1 MKKNDVLNL
10 FFMIILGAFGG
21 LLALFFCFKGNA
33 GLFSPLIINQ
43 TEERVYIEQNAA
55 LVESIKETK
64 KALFSGKQS
73 GYSFSGLILTSDGL
87 AVTLADNVAAK
98 GAVVC
103 TIDNEEIPCQVLKKD
118 FSQNLALLKIE
129 KDKLSTIG
137 FFDFEKMETGKRIYV
152 LSYLS
157 SGVLSVNEGIAK
169 SFDAELIKTNIRE
182 IESING
188 SPVLSVDNRIM
199 GLAFKEANGFVS
211 VIPSSLIRAFAGL

>member
-1 MKKNDVLNL
+1 MDKKDVLNL

-43 TEERVYIEQNAA
+43 NEERVYVDQNTA
-55 LVESIKETK
+55 LIDSIKETK
-64 KALFSGKQS
+64 KSLFFGKQS

-103 TIDNEEIPCQVLKKD
+103 TINNEEIPCQVLKKD

-129 KDKLSTIG
+129 KDKLSTSG
-137 FFDFEKMETGKRIYV
+137 FFDYEKMETGKRIYV
-152 LSYLS
+152 LYHLS
-157 SGVLSVNEGIAK
+157 SGVLSVNEGIVK
-169 SFDAELIKTNIRE
+169 SFDSDLIKTNIRE
-182 IESING
+182 VEAING
-188 SPVLSVDNRIM
+188 SPVFSTDNKIV

-211 VIPSSLIRAFAGL
+211 VIPSSFIRAFAGL